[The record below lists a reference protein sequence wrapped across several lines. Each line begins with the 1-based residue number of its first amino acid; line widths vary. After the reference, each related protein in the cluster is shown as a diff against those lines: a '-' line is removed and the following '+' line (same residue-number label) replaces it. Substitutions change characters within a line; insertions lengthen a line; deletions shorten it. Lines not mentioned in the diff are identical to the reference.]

1 MTIEIPT
8 ELAGLLPSAPALN
21 RLVYL
26 VGPARSGT
34 SFIHAAMNVHERTLV
49 LPGITYFT
57 QNLWRYRNRVHDRLL
72 RDIMR
77 LPNFWDEMAIQRRLG
92 EERYASFRRLV
103 NDTLA
108 RREFASLYQLY
119 PVAYALSPAFAKEP
133 AAIACWHDKH
143 NDWRHLGAIA
153 RAFPESKFI
162 FVARDPRSVV
172 LSGARRMARKAGE
185 VAARPKSTELIEMAL
200 YWRLLLQR
208 CLDFKAR
215 HPNRAIIV
223 RYERFVAEPEQEL
236 NRVFTFTIGEPMA
249 AGAIAERLQ
258 HVEGGATN
266 TTGERYAGVSRE
278 PLARWKTALSR
289 DEIALIEQLTAPT
302 ARKLGYDIDRRD
314 GLLGVMR
321 QLRNH
326 RDSSRSMRLPLK
338 ALLTELYELQVRAT
352 A

>member
-1 MTIEIPT
+1 M
-8 ELAGLLPSAPALN
+8 LPSAQALN

-26 VGPARSGT
+26 IGPARSGT

-57 QNLWRYRNRVHDRLL
+57 QNLWRYRSRVHDRLL

-77 LPNFWDEMAIQRRLG
+77 LPNFWDEAAIERRLG

-108 RREFASLYQLY
+108 RREFASMYQLY
-119 PVAYALSPAFAKEP
+119 PIAYALSPSFAKDP

-143 NDWRHLGAIA
+143 NDWRHLGSIA

-172 LSGARRMARKAGE
+172 LSGARRMVLKAGQ
-185 VAARPKSTELIEMAL
+185 VAAQPKSTELIEMAL
-200 YWRLLLQR
+200 YWRLLLQH
-208 CLDFKAR
+208 CLNFKAR
-215 HPNRAIIV
+215 YPNRAIIV
-223 RYERFVAEPEQEL
+223 QYERFVTEPEQEL
-236 NRVFTFTIGEPMA
+236 NRVFAFTMGQPIP
-249 AGAIAERLQ
+249 AGAIAERL
-258 HVEGGATN
+258 HGVEGGATN
-266 TTGERYAGVSRE
+266 AAEQRYAGVSRE
-278 PLARWKTALSR
+278 PLERWKTALSR

-314 GLLGVMR
+314 GLFGVMR
-321 QLRNH
+321 QLRDH
-326 RDSSRSMRLPLK
+326 QDSGGIRLPLK
-338 ALLTELYELQVRAT
+338 ALLTELYELQIRAT